1 MIFAGSVE
9 NRKLFKEKQQ
19 CKPFSWF
26 LENIYP
32 EKLILD
38 DPDHVF
44 AYGRLRNPYN
54 TCLDTLQNDDKGS

>member
-1 MIFAGSVE
+1 M
-9 NRKLFKEKQQ
+9 LFKEEQQ

-32 EKLILD
+32 EKFILD

-44 AYGRLRNPYN
+44 AYGRLRNPSST
-54 TCLDTLQNDDKGS
+54 TCLDNLQNDDKDS